1 MRLRKIIKIRRESF
15 GHYYIKDAG
24 PHIQFSY
31 QPVILTTHFEA
42 HLALPSPL
50 MNLHHSNSQ
59 CSLKA
64 IYASSSKGLEFLL
77 DNSLCYSG
85 TYFSFLFFSFFLFFL
100 FYFILFYFIEC
111 LPSLNV
117 KSSVLCSDF
126 SFVIGINRPCIQFN
140 PSVFLAS

>member
-1 MRLRKIIKIRRESF
+1 MRLRKIKKIRRESF
-15 GHYYIKDAG
+15 GRYYIKDAG

-59 CSLKA
+59 CSLKS
-64 IYASSSKGLEFLL
+64 IYASSQKGLEFLL

-85 TYFSFLFFSFFLFFL
+85 TYFSFLFLFFI
-100 FYFILFYFIEC
+100 FYFILFYRMFTLLEC
-111 LPSLNV
+111 
-117 KSSVLCSDF
+117 KILCSLF
-126 SFVIGINRPCIQFN
+126 TFPLCNWNQ
-140 PSVFLAS
+140 

>member
-1 MRLRKIIKIRRESF
+1 MRLRRIIKIRRESF
-15 GHYYIKDAG
+15 GHYYIKDSG
-24 PHIQFSY
+24 PHNQFSY

-42 HLALPSPL
+42 HLGLPSPL
-50 MNLHHSNSQ
+50 MDLHHSNSKY
-59 CSLKA
+59 SLQA
-64 IYASSSKGLEFLL
+64 ISALSQKGLEVLL

-85 TYFSFLFFSFFLFFL
+85 TYFSFLFFSFLFFI
-100 FYFILFYFIEC
+100 YFILFYFIEC
-111 LPSLNV
+111 LPSLDV

>member
-1 MRLRKIIKIRRESF
+1 MFNKINAFVRLRKIIKIRRESF

-85 TYFSFLFFSFFLFFL
+85 TYFSFLFFSFFFIFSFL
-100 FYFILFYFIEC
+100 FYFILFYRMFTLLEC
-111 LPSLNV
+111 
-117 KSSVLCSDF
+117 KILCSLF
-126 SFVIGINRPCIQFN
+126 RFQLCNWNQ
-140 PSVFLAS
+140 

>member
-1 MRLRKIIKIRRESF
+1 MRLRRIIKIRRESF

-85 TYFSFLFFSFFLFFL
+85 TYFSFLFFSFFFIFSFL
-100 FYFILFYFIEC
+100 FYFILFYRMFTLLEC
-111 LPSLNV
+111 
-117 KSSVLCSDF
+117 KILCSLIRF
-126 SFVIGINRPCIQFN
+126 QLCNWNQ
-140 PSVFLAS
+140 